1 MADDT
6 HTTDFEALH
15 EVCLHRVNL
24 LLLGA
29 APKLDALLAKIRNLA
44 ETPVPLCALPGP
56 LALPNAHTVVVRDVA
71 ALTSDQQR
79 TLLDWMNARRSRV
92 QIISATTEGLF
103 AKVTAGLFN
112 EQLYYR
118 LNTVMLH
125 V

>member
-1 MADDT
+1 MADESD
-6 HTTDFEALH
+6 TTDFEALH

-29 APKLDALLAKIRNLA
+29 SPRLDALLTRITTLA
-44 ETPVPLCALPGP
+44 ETPIPLCTLPGP
-56 LALPNAHTVVVRDVA
+56 LALPDAHTVVVRDVA
-71 ALTSDQQR
+71 ALTADQQR

-103 AKVTAGLFN
+103 ARVTAGLFN

-118 LNTVMLH
+118 LNTVT
-125 V
+125 VQV